1 MYQIGLTCTVS
12 LDVFLSW
19 AMFVLDENHFRKC
32 FFGNE
37 AVWLVRKVLFSG
49 NWNPLTEKKSLW
61 PWKSFYTSI
70 FLSKYFRKMRE
81 RERARAITISS
92 PHRSRSRRQTF
103 QSPLIAISPSRDRAI
118 DRDLATWSR
127 SRSHR
132 IKITVDRDLA
142 KIAISPSWDRAVDR
156 DLAKKA
162 RSRSRRRSRS
172 QITIDGAIW
181 VVACVFLDL
190 CFPSSFPNTRKY
202 FPENFLKCNQTPWK
216 HFPFSEISIFG
227 KYVFFEKRFTAT
239 KHSLDL
245 SVCSW
250 CLWLF
255 YYPFNFLFCD
265 FFF

>member
-12 LDVFLSW
+12 LDVFLYW

-32 FFGNE
+32 FFRNE

-103 QSPLIAISPSRDRAI
+103 QSPLIAISPSRDRA
-118 DRDLATWSR
+118 
-127 SRSHR
+127 
-132 IKITVDRDLA
+132 VDRDLA
-142 KIAISPSWDRAVDR
+142 F
-156 DLAKKA
+156 A
-162 RSRSRRRSRS
+162 RSCRREIREEEFELCLSFS
-172 QITIDGAIW
+172 W

-202 FPENFLKCNQTPWK
+202 FPENFLKCNQT
-216 HFPFSEISIFG
+216 HGNI
-227 KYVFFEKRFTAT
+227 
-239 KHSLDL
+239 
-245 SVCSW
+245 
-250 CLWLF
+250 
-255 YYPFNFLFCD
+255 FLFRKLA
-265 FFF
+265 FPENMYFPENVLQQPNTA